1 MGECHLTVKGAAE
14 IMLEKAGLA
23 EFSHVLDRIGYF
35 RAPASKG
42 HHLARPGGLVE
53 HSVNVTHWLERLT
66 DAGLVSWQRRESPYL
81 IGMLHDLVKCKCYGL
96 EVADDGSEKYCYRRS
111 EWPGHGAASAL
122 IAASELSI
130 YITPQEVACIVHHMG
145 AFGLDE
151 RQLKDYDAALN
162 VYPREIIATHTA
174 DMLAARVCE
183 ADCEVG

>member
-14 IMLEKAGLA
+14 VMLEKAGLNS
-23 EFSHVLDRIGYF
+23 EVERELDRIGYF

-96 EVADDGSEKYCYRRS
+96 EVADDFLLEDADIVLDIRRGADARGQGSQGACSPDVFQNAVPAEAL
-111 EWPGHGAASAL
+111 GHGHQVDGGAAVE
-122 IAASELSI
+122 EL
-130 YITPQEVACIVHHMG
+130 
-145 AFGLDE
+145 
-151 RQLKDYDAALN
+151 
-162 VYPREIIATHTA
+162 
-174 DMLAARVCE
+174 
-183 ADCEVG
+183 